1 MSGLVVVGVDGSA
14 SALAAV
20 EAAAREAELR
30 GAGLR
35 MVHALSWPAMHVS
48 PGPSPLG
55 GPEGEIRNIVERLR
69 LLAEG
74 VERARAVAPEVV

>member
-14 SALAAV
+14 SGLAAV

-35 MVHALSWPAMHVS
+35 VVHAFIWPAMHV
-48 PGPSPLG
+48 PLGPSLLG
-55 GPEGEIRNIVERLR
+55 PPEGGIRNMVER